1 MKNTSLANST
11 IVKWVSQKVST
22 TAAIVS
28 GSVLSVISGLP
39 VIIDT
44 NLAKLYINFI

>member
-28 GSVLSVISGLP
+28 GSVLSDTNF
-39 VIIDT
+39 IIDT

>member
-22 TAAIVS
+22 TAALVS

-39 VIIDT
+39 VKIYT
-44 NLAKLYINFI
+44 NSKNYLINLI